1 MTLGEETR
9 VNWYLLCTSVIIN
22 KSSVP
27 DSVRSVWIGKS
38 FKQQNRNQK
47 IFYYF
52 LVIQSIQIF
61 AQKIEVG
68 KLALSE
74 KAMATV
80 GRPENFN
87 LNRVF

>member
-1 MTLGEETR
+1 MF
-9 VNWYLLCTSVIIN
+9 C
-22 KSSVP
+22 
-27 DSVRSVWIGKS
+27 
-38 FKQQNRNQK
+38 
-47 IFYYF
+47 YF

-68 KLALSE
+68 KLTLSE
-74 KAMATV
+74 KAMTTA

>member
-1 MTLGEETR
+1 MF
-9 VNWYLLCTSVIIN
+9 C
-22 KSSVP
+22 
-27 DSVRSVWIGKS
+27 
-38 FKQQNRNQK
+38 
-47 IFYYF
+47 YF